1 VTVRHRLRVVAFAVG
16 FVLTLSAC
24 DAGTATTQDGS
35 ISVVTSFY
43 PLAFAAER
51 IGGDAVTVTNLTPP
65 GVEPHDLEL
74 TPEDLEAIGT
84 ADVVVYLGGGFQPAV
99 EEAVAAESTGAT
111 IDVAEGEDLLAS
123 SEAAHEEGSA
133 LDPHLW
139 LDPGLFGEVV
149 AGMADAMAAQDPSQ
163 AERFAAAAADL
174 DEELSALDA
183 RFRTELA
190 DCSTRV
196 MVTNHA
202 AFGYL
207 AAAYGLRQE
216 SISGIS
222 PEAEPDPRRLAEL
235 ADLVAEEGVTT
246 VFTEELVSPAVAE
259 TLAEEAGVAT
269 ATLNPLEG
277 LTDEQ
282 IAAGEDY
289 LSVMRANLETL
300 RDGLGCS

>member
-1 VTVRHRLRVVAFAVG
+1 
-16 FVLTLSAC
+16 
-24 DAGTATTQDGS
+24 
-35 ISVVTSFY
+35 
-43 PLAFAAER
+43 
-51 IGGDAVTVTNLTPP
+51 
-65 GVEPHDLEL
+65 
-74 TPEDLEAIGT
+74 
-84 ADVVVYLGGGFQPAV
+84 VVYLGGGFQPAV

-123 SEAAHEEGSA
+123 SEAAHEEQAREEGSA

-202 AFGYL
+202 AFAYL

>member
-1 VTVRHRLRVVAFAVG
+1 MVV
-16 FVLTLSAC
+16 SAC
-24 DAGTATTQDGS
+24 GADPADTDDGS
-35 ISVVTSFY
+35 IAVVTSFY

-84 ADVVVYLGGGFQPAV
+84 ADIVVYLGGGFQPAV
-99 EEAVAAESTGAT
+99 EEAVAAEATGGT
-111 IDVAEGEDLLAS
+111 IDVAEGIDLRPS
-123 SEAAHEEGSA
+123 SEGGVEGDTRDEGA
-133 LDPHLW
+133 MLDPHLW
-139 LDPGLFGEVV
+139 LDPRLFGEVV
-149 AGMADAMAAQDPSQ
+149 AGMADSMAAADPSQ

-183 RFRTELA
+183 RFRTELD

-235 ADLVAEEGVTT
+235 ADLVVEEGVST

-259 TLAEEAGVAT
+259 TLAREAGVTT

>member
-99 EEAVAAESTGAT
+99 
-111 IDVAEGEDLLAS
+111 DVAEGEDLLAS